1 MKKKYLLAHGALLA
15 LVAGA
20 SLACN
25 STNAGSGTTTAT
37 PAAATTAD
45 PNAPAAAAA
54 QNAEDSMPRVRV
66 EEAKAEAENG
76 KAVIIDVRGTDAWK
90 AAHIEG
96 ALDIQLGDLEKGD
109 FKNIPK
115 GKHIIA
121 YCT

>member
-1 MKKKYLLAHGALLA
+1 MKNRYLLAHGALLA

-20 SLACN
+20 SLACQ
-25 STNAGSGTTTAT
+25 STTAGSATTTAT
-37 PAAATTAD
+37 PAAASTTAD
-45 PNAPAAAAA
+45 TSAAAAPA
-54 QNAEDSMPRVRV
+54 QNPEDSMPRTRV
-66 EEAKAEAENG
+66 EDAKTEVADG